1 MIDIGTVAALVV
13 MGFAFGTFS
22 YELLRRPQR
31 DKLRLTGMSLFG
43 VIIGEALVT
52 NGMVGGPAVLGFHPV
67 VALVASFAA
76 AYIDVAWQEH
86 KVWPWDII
94 GDLKRVAEPFK
105 AIRNIKVSVDEG
117 SEEHDS
123 RAA

>member
-1 MIDIGTVAALVV
+1 MTDIGSVAALLI
-13 MGFAFGTFS
+13 MGFVFGTFS
-22 YELLRRPQR
+22 YGFLRRPQN

-52 NGMVGGPAVLGFHPV
+52 NGMVGGPAVLGFHPI

-76 AYIDVAWQEH
+76 AYLDVAWQEH

-94 GDLKRVAEPFK
+94 GDLKKIGQPFR
-105 AIRNIKVSVDEG
+105 AIRKIKVSVDDRLDD
-117 SEEHDS
+117 EHS